1 MPFSSSLLD
10 KQTFVGIDAP
20 TMRLANMRIEP
31 MTQRQV
37 MEFPY
42 KHSTGPVVGRFLAGL
57 KAQRQIW
64 GQRVPGGAVVVPP
77 QGYSEWDG
85 SAAAEWVPV
94 ADEGTVVAVARVWQP
109 VERLHPFSE
118 PFAYILV
125 RLDGAD
131 TALLHVAKTDHEHVR
146 IGSRVRADWLPDD
159 ERRGSIWDIREFRL
173 VQPG

>member
-1 MPFSSSLLD
+1 MQFAD
-10 KQTFVGIDAP
+10 VVV
-20 TMRLANMRIEP
+20 EP
-31 MTQRQV
+31 MTLRQV

-57 KAQRQIW
+57 KEQRQIW
-64 GQRVPGGAVVVPP
+64 GRRVAGGAVVVPP
-77 QGYSEWDG
+77 QGFSEWDG
-85 SAAAEWVPV
+85 SACSEWVPV

-109 VERLHPFSE
+109 VERLHPFAE

-131 TALLHVAKTDHEHVR
+131 TAMLHVAKADFEHVR
-146 IGSRVRADWLPDD
+146 IGSRVRAIWGADG

-173 VQPG
+173 ARAS